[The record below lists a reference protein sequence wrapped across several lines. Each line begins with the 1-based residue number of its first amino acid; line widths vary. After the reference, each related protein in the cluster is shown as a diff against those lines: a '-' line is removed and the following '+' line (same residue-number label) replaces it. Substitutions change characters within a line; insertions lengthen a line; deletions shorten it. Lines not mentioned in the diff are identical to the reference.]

1 MWAYYLENLVW
12 RDRYGEEYNA
22 GSWWWFK
29 PQVLMRLDDRGL
41 NRSMIFRALTPEVC
55 SRVLLAEK
63 LAALYPD
70 SKNLINQ
77 LFSEYNDE

>member
-1 MWAYYLENLVW
+1 
-12 RDRYGEEYNA
+12 
-22 GSWWWFK
+22 
-29 PQVLMRLDDRGL
+29 
-41 NRSMIFRALTPEVC
+41 MIFRALTPEVC